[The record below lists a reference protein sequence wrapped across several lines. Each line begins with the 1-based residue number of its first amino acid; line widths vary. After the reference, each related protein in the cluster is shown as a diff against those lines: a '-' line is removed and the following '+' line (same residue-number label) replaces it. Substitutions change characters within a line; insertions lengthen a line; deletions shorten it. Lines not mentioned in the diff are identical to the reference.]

1 MRITEFE
8 TFFVK
13 PRWIILKVHSDNGIT
28 GVGEPMLECRAHAGA
43 VAVQKM
49 DQNTIG
55 ESLLEI
61 ERMWQR
67 MYRRGFYRGGLITMS
82 TICGIES
89 LPHIC
94 NST

>member
-43 VAVQKM
+43 VAAQKM
-49 DQNTIG
+49 D
-55 ESLLEI
+55 
-61 ERMWQR
+61 
-67 MYRRGFYRGGLITMS
+67 
-82 TICGIES
+82 
-89 LPHIC
+89 
-94 NST
+94 